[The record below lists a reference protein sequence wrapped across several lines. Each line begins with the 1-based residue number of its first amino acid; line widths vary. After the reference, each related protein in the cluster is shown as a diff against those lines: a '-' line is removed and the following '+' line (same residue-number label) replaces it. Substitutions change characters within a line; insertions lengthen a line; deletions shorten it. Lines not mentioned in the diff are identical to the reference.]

1 FEPDLGKYGLG
12 QAELCEML
20 RRSRVEGA
28 TEVDLRAGD
37 FPYKRKWA
45 NAEIVTRSVAVV
57 APGRAGG
64 AALVARRL
72 TMRARARRLRRRE
85 RRPVGPVELVRPP
98 RVAAAE
104 QAAWAERPA
113 RAAAPGRQ
121 SGDQSSVS
129 RSGSDSRVS

>member
-1 FEPDLGKYGLG
+1 
-12 QAELCEML
+12 
-20 RRSRVEGA
+20 
-28 TEVDLRAGD
+28 AGD

-72 TMRARARRLRRRE
+72 TMSARARRLRRRE

-113 RAAAPGRQ
+113 RAAARVGPPRGAAAAQAGGAGRPARAAAPGRQ
-121 SGDQSSVS
+121 SGDRGSVS
-129 RSGSDSRVS
+129 GSGSDSRTS